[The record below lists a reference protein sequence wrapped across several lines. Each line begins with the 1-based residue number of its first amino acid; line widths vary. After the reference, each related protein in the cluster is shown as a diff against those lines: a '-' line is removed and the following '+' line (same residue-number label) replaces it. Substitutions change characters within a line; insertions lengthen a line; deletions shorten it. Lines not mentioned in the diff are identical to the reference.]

1 MLTPWMFGMGGCQLK
16 EVSKRLGANVRGDYK
31 KRRKKLL
38 DRIQEI
44 DKIVEDTTLESD
56 LISERCK
63 LEGELE
69 KIMDDEES
77 YWQRRGGEKWVL
89 KRDNNTIFLPLCQRV
104 EEEKDYPY
112 ART

>member
-1 MLTPWMFGMGGCQLK
+1 LAWGGCQLK

-89 KRDNNTIFLPLCQRV
+89 KRDNNTIFFTFVPTGGGGKRLSLRSNMRGQF
-104 EEEKDYPY
+104 
-112 ART
+112 

>member
-1 MLTPWMFGMGGCQLK
+1 
-16 EVSKRLGANVRGDYK
+16 
-31 KRRKKLL
+31 
-38 DRIQEI
+38 
-44 DKIVEDTTLESD
+44 LESD

-89 KRDNNTIFLPLCQRV
+89 KKR
-104 EEEKDYPY
+104 
-112 ART
+112 